1 MHDLNLI
8 GSFDTDLELRK
19 TCREFFEPTSYLRD
33 HICDFLFLLTF
44 QSVMP
49 PKCKLQPWKSLIEAW
64 RNSNFQILVRENKSK
79 TVVMKGLLGR
89 LITRVNLRSC
99 SLLTK
104 PYAQN
109 GSLSTSRRFLYALSS
124 KTPYVFSDFTS
135 LKPSQF
141 PSSSHSLWSQFG
153 GKLFILC

>member
-1 MHDLNLI
+1 
-8 GSFDTDLELRK
+8 
-19 TCREFFEPTSYLRD
+19 
-33 HICDFLFLLTF
+33 
-44 QSVMP
+44 
-49 PKCKLQPWKSLIEAW
+49 
-64 RNSNFQILVRENKSK
+64 
-79 TVVMKGLLGR
+79 MKGLLGR

-153 GKLFILC
+153 GKLFILCQFLVLFISESTIGIFWIFLAFWDFYWNILGAREEGKLESWTLSAECFHKFKIFSPND